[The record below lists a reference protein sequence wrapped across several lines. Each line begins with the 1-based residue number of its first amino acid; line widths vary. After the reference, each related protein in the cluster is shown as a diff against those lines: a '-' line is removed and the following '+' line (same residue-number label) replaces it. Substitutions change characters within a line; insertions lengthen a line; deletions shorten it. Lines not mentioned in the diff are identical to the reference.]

1 MHSDSKAP
9 SFFLLFLE
17 RYLSYFDRTS
27 REIYIRAHIE
37 INKACESRNNFLS
50 LTKNL
55 QENVKNFEC
64 ADHIEIRQSSKDK
77 GRITLFKSIRHFY
90 FRFSCEANGGL
101 FYSNCVFSLPL

>member
-37 INKACESRNNFLS
+37 INKACGSQNNFLS

-55 QENVKNFEC
+55 QQKVKILNVQTTSRSDRALKIKVE
-64 ADHIEIRQSSKDK
+64 
-77 GRITLFKSIRHFY
+77 
-90 FRFSCEANGGL
+90 
-101 FYSNCVFSLPL
+101 